1 MSLLCRRKFNLFLEG
16 LFNLYCIQEI
26 RKFRGE
32 RGATIATGWNETTG
46 LTHLLTMLW
55 SDQTLFLLPPLT
67 DSLIA
72 LQSSFLIYN
81 QAIQLDF
88 VKVKQQRCVTAFVLF
103 WTHDEPASLVLS
115 KENKRLPKTQSIKIQ
130 NELHV
135 TTQRE
140 EAEEQLKNTFLLY
153 FNILRSIFWDI
164 ILGYIYYVCCIYHI
178 LCVQD
183 NKWIEITPK

>member
-1 MSLLCRRKFNLFLEG
+1 MSRLWPNHSCRVWLKFRRVDLGRFGLCSCSAAAFRPTEAVQPEPDQRNLASMPRCLLEVMSLLCRRKFYLFLEG

-55 SDQTLFLLPPLT
+55 SDQTLFLLSLLT

-103 WTHDEPASLVLS
+103 
-115 KENKRLPKTQSIKIQ
+115 
-130 NELHV
+130 
-135 TTQRE
+135 
-140 EAEEQLKNTFLLY
+140 
-153 FNILRSIFWDI
+153 
-164 ILGYIYYVCCIYHI
+164 
-178 LCVQD
+178 
-183 NKWIEITPK
+183 